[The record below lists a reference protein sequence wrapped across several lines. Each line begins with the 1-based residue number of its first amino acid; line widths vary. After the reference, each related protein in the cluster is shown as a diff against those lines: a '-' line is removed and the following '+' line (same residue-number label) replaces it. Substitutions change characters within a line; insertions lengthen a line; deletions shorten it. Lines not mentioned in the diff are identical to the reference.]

1 MSEGRGCRSS
11 SAPTDPFGVVL
22 LSFQPVCPCQSVA
35 GAFGGDRVGRLV
47 RFLVVVGGFSLP
59 GFRLIQVLRSVFVVV
74 VVSLP
79 WILDLL
85 SRGLFV
91 SSTFCFCCCVD
102 VCVLCLFSFCCWL
115 FFGKLLLGDGL
126 PWSCPSVRVLV
137 GCTTWIQ

>member
-1 MSEGRGCRSS
+1 M

-22 LSFQPVCPCQSVA
+22 LSFQPVCPCRRVA
-35 GAFGGDRVGRLV
+35 GAFGGDRVGQLV

-79 WILDLL
+79 WILDML

-91 SSTFCFCCCVD
+91 SPTFCFCCCV
-102 VCVLCLFSFCCWL
+102 VFVFFLFPFCCWL

-126 PWSCPSVRVLV
+126 P
-137 GCTTWIQ
+137 